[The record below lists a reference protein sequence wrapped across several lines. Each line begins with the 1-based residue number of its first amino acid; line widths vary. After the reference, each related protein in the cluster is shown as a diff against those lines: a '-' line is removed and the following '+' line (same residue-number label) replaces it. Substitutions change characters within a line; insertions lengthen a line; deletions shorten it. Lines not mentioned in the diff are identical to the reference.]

1 MKTNFLHF
9 LVLLIVCNI
18 PILHA
23 QQRIIGG
30 QSIDISQAPYQVAV
44 FADKSF
50 GGGVIIN
57 NQWILTAAHVV
68 RNKNMS
74 SIGISIGHTNPLS
87 DMNRSKVSQIILHNE
102 GDIALLK
109 LSSPITFTE
118 KIQPIAIGK
127 AQYYAT
133 NTYGTVTGWGR
144 TSIDAPSPSSQL
156 YRCGVRVKSCTNK
169 EIIAVPSSST
179 PYKGDSGG
187 PLTTETST
195 GNRILIGIVAHGEG
209 SDNPTTSSTY
219 YVNVGAYYSWID
231 SYVDLYTISG
241 PSLVCG
247 TATFNISAPGNCTF
261 DLSPNLKLVSQT
273 SNSLVISKT
282 SNGRAYINMMV
293 GKNILLQN
301 QFWTGAP
308 IVSGVTYDGGY
319 LKVETFGLDAQISR
333 TEWTIGSAYFTS
345 SSGTLWSPYTSG
357 TYNITV
363 TASNSCGTGLPYR
376 GQITF
381 SASKR
386 YCVSQIDESRQVTIS
401 PVENEMADA
410 INSKSL
416 SNSTQVKY
424 TLVSLL
430 QGSIAD
436 TGSFPS
442 KGGTLDFSKVSSGT
456 YVLTLFLGDGI
467 EESFKILLK

>member
-30 QSIDISQAPYQVAV
+30 QSIDISQAPYQVAI

-68 RNKNMS
+68 RNISMS
-74 SIGISIGHTNPLS
+74 SIDISMGYTNPKS
-87 DMNRSKVSQIILHNE
+87 DMNRRKVSQVILHNE

-118 KIQPIAIGK
+118 KIQPIAIVNT
-127 AQYYAT
+127 QYYAA
-133 NTYGTVTGWGR
+133 NTSGAVTGWGR
-144 TSIDAPSPSSQL
+144 TSINGTSPSSQL

-179 PYKGDSGG
+179 PYRGDSGG

-195 GNRILIGIVAHGEG
+195 GNRILIGLVSTG
-209 SDNPTTSSTY
+209 DYNNPTTSSTH
-219 YVNVGAYYSWID
+219 YVNVGAYYNWID

-293 GKNILLQN
+293 GNILLQN
-301 QFWTGAP
+301 QFWAGAP
-308 IVSGVTYDGGY
+308 VVSGVTYDGGY
-319 LKVETFGLDAQISR
+319 LKAETFGLDAQINH
-333 TEWTIGSAYFTS
+333 TEWTIDGATFTS
-345 SSGTLWSPYTSG
+345 SSETVWSPYNSG

-363 TASNSCGTGLPYR
+363 TASNNCGTGRPYQ

-381 SASKR
+381 SSSKR

-401 PVENEMADA
+401 RVENEMADA
-410 INSKSL
+410 ISSKSL
-416 SNSTQVKY
+416 SNSTEVKY

-430 QGSIAD
+430 QGTIAD
-436 TGSFPS
+436 TGSFTS

-456 YVLTLFLGDGI
+456 YVLTLFLGEGI

>member
-30 QSIDISQAPYQVAV
+30 QSIDISEAPYQVAI
-44 FADKSF
+44 FADNSF

-68 RNKNMS
+68 RNISMS
-74 SIGISIGHTNPLS
+74 SIDISMGYTNPRS
-87 DMNRSKVSQIILHNE
+87 DMNRCKVSQVILHNE

-109 LSSPITFTE
+109 LSSPLTFTE
-118 KIQPIAIGK
+118 KIQPIAIVK

-144 TSIDAPSPSSQL
+144 TSKDVPAPSSQL
-156 YRCGVRVKSCTNK
+156 YRCGVRIKSCTSK
-169 EIIAVPSSST
+169 EIIAEPSNST
-179 PYKGDSGG
+179 PYRGDSGG
-187 PLTTETST
+187 PLTTASST
-195 GNRILIGIVAHGEG
+195 GNTILIGLVSTGDY
-209 SDNPTTSSTY
+209 DNPTTSSTH

-247 TATFNISAPGNCTF
+247 TATFNISRPGNCTF
-261 DLSPNLKLVSQT
+261 ELSPNLKLVSQT
-273 SNSLVISKT
+273 SNSLVVSKT

-293 GKNILLQN
+293 GSTILLQN

-319 LKVETFGLDAQISR
+319 LKAETFGLDAQINH
-333 TEWTIGSAYFTS
+333 TEWTIGGATFTS
-345 SSGTLWSPYTSG
+345 SSETVWSPYTSG

-363 TASNSCGTGLPYR
+363 TASNSCGTGRPYQ

-386 YCVSQIDESRQVTIS
+386 YSVSQINESRQVTIS
-401 PVENEMADA
+401 SVENEMADA

-416 SNSTQVKY
+416 SNFTEVKY

-430 QGSIAD
+430 QGTIAD

-456 YVLTLFLGDGI
+456 YVLTLFLGEGI